1 MGIFFKERQLLEIQ
15 GGGGVET
22 LHYSRYRYVPAC
34 QDLLSHETDLPAT
47 HLCPQMEMQSV
58 PKADQG
64 YVQNP
69 QNAANGEHY
78 RSPKQSE

>member
-1 MGIFFKERQLLEIQ
+1 MRFK
-15 GGGGVET
+15 GGGVET

-47 HLCPQMEMQSV
+47 HLRPQMEMQSV

-69 QNAANGEHY
+69 QNAANGEHWLC
-78 RSPKQSE
+78 STAPLNNQSKHNK